1 MATAP
6 KKSTNN
12 KTSAK
17 KATPTVASA
26 EATKPEPVA
35 EEVLGTVLGIPATEE
50 EETAVA
56 EEKNTNVAHVQYSE
70 ADVQAMIAKAVAD
83 ALAAQKAQQQ
93 EVHTPSNDGLVTL
106 RFYDEIN
113 DANVIYLGEN
123 GKYGQII
130 GKRWTGQIPKMAFIG
145 DFRTPHIQKLLEDRN
160 MIVIDGLTDEER
172 KLYGVDYVKGEFLDE
187 KMYSAMLRMPED
199 DLVATYTG
207 LCPEWKRMVAVR
219 FAEAYEAG
227 KLRVTR
233 DALLALNR
241 ESRKANK
248 VFDQNDPRRKGDFHQ
263 IIDKMNLR
271 EQEDDVE

>member
-35 EEVLGTVLGIPATEE
+35 EEVLGTVLGIPVAEE

-93 EVHTPSNDGLVTL
+93 EANTPPNDGLVTL

-130 GKRWTGQIPKMAFIG
+130 GKR
-145 DFRTPHIQKLLEDRN
+145 
-160 MIVIDGLTDEER
+160 
-172 KLYGVDYVKGEFLDE
+172 
-187 KMYSAMLRMPED
+187 
-199 DLVATYTG
+199 
-207 LCPEWKRMVAVR
+207 
-219 FAEAYEAG
+219 
-227 KLRVTR
+227 
-233 DALLALNR
+233 
-241 ESRKANK
+241 
-248 VFDQNDPRRKGDFHQ
+248 
-263 IIDKMNLR
+263 
-271 EQEDDVE
+271 